1 MNLPVRLIK
10 IGSFLKSQI
19 ATSTILSRRG
29 SGQQLSKNQTA
40 RFCGQLQMLLV
51 AGVPIFEALTIIN
64 NLFPNKGFEKVIQKI
79 SDGETL
85 GIALKEI
92 LPSMVTSSIETA
104 EQAGNLEAVLGR
116 LQTYYENRAETED
129 KVKSALVY
137 PVFVVGL
144 CLLCIGVMFV
154 VVLPGFK
161 GLFADLNTE
170 LPLFSKI
177 IMGMGDVFAAFWY
190 VPIMLGFVSSTAL
203 VRYRKTEHGGLNFD
217 SWLLKNKFYSRG
229 QIIQTFRTLGAMLE
243 GGIPIRQSLQ
253 STSESTGNKA
263 FQTIMFQIKSR
274 IEDGERLSDILRAY
288 NLFPNEAIQMLAV
301 GENSGQLG
309 QMLINIAQFYEKERE
324 VAIKRFTSLLEP
336 ILTLIV
342 GLVVGLVAVAMF
354 LPMMSILSQIE

>member
-137 PVFVVGL
+137 PGFVV
-144 CLLCIGVMFV
+144 CSNYAWFR
-154 VVLPGFK
+154 FK
-161 GLFADLNTE
+161 
-170 LPLFSKI
+170 
-177 IMGMGDVFAAFWY
+177 Y
-190 VPIMLGFVSSTAL
+190 STC
-203 VRYRKTEHGGLNFD
+203 
-217 SWLLKNKFYSRG
+217 
-229 QIIQTFRTLGAMLE
+229 QI
-243 GGIPIRQSLQ
+243 
-253 STSESTGNKA
+253 
-263 FQTIMFQIKSR
+263 
-274 IEDGERLSDILRAY
+274 
-288 NLFPNEAIQMLAV
+288 
-301 GENSGQLG
+301 
-309 QMLINIAQFYEKERE
+309 
-324 VAIKRFTSLLEP
+324 
-336 ILTLIV
+336 
-342 GLVVGLVAVAMF
+342 
-354 LPMMSILSQIE
+354 SQN

>member
-1 MNLPVRLIK
+1 
-10 IGSFLKSQI
+10 
-19 ATSTILSRRG
+19 
-29 SGQQLSKNQTA
+29 
-40 RFCGQLQMLLV
+40 
-51 AGVPIFEALTIIN
+51 
-64 NLFPNKGFEKVIQKI
+64 
-79 SDGETL
+79 
-85 GIALKEI
+85 
-92 LPSMVTSSIETA
+92 
-104 EQAGNLEAVLGR
+104 
-116 LQTYYENRAETED
+116 
-129 KVKSALVY
+129 
-137 PVFVVGL
+137 
-144 CLLCIGVMFV
+144 
-154 VVLPGFK
+154 
-161 GLFADLNTE
+161 
-170 LPLFSKI
+170 
-177 IMGMGDVFAAFWY
+177 
-190 VPIMLGFVSSTAL
+190 
-203 VRYRKTEHGGLNFD
+203 
-217 SWLLKNKFYSRG
+217 
-229 QIIQTFRTLGAMLE
+229 MLE